1 MLISLAIHSANS
13 LLSQRC
19 AATAVAST
27 RIALR
32 YAMKWRLG
40 WIRNNTRFLLVYE
53 CRLQTAAFDRL
64 VSDIGLLIAISKGF
78 LSVCHCCWSAITG
91 RDYYL
96 HRAFQEYGTA
106 DHTQCTASITQRQ
119 INVGL
124 SFWWTEEIVI
134 YTWPKVMWLSR
145 VSEAVITITI
155 VTRMHWHWQWQALT
169 VKRNCPAS
177 CLTLASSTQRTMIVN
192 YRFRPSHS
200 VNNSWEYCGMTTV
213 VVGWQQLRSDTQSN
227 TRPY

>member
-91 RDYYL
+91 RDYYFASCIPRVWHSRPHTMHSQHYTEANQCRPIVL
-96 HRAFQEYGTA
+96 VNRGDSNLYVTESHVIKSREWSSYHNHDRNKNALTLTVTGT
-106 DHTQCTASITQRQ
+106 DC
-119 INVGL
+119 
-124 SFWWTEEIVI
+124 E
-134 YTWPKVMWLSR
+134 KKLSR
-145 VSEAVITITI
+145 LMSDFGVINTTDDDCELQVSTV
-155 VTRMHWHWQWQALT
+155 AL
-169 VKRNCPAS
+169 R
-177 CLTLASSTQRTMIVN
+177 
-192 YRFRPSHS
+192 
-200 VNNSWEYCGMTTV
+200 
-213 VVGWQQLRSDTQSN
+213 
-227 TRPY
+227 